1 MPLTLVFMMGRALW
15 TPAAMGTDAFAHL
28 PGKGMTAVWVRGTV
42 TSGGLQGKGTLSR
55 AVNAFF
61 LQNVGE

>member
-15 TPAAMGTDAFAHL
+15 TPAATGIDAFAHL
-28 PGKGMTAVWVRGTV
+28 PGKDMTAAWVRGTV
-42 TSGGLQGKGTLSR
+42 TSRGLQGKSTLSQ